1 MAMPINALMMTEG
14 ETVFYEDDFRRMLE
28 THLIWMKNQSAEMI
42 TVDPHDALKYKGDLF
57 GLLIKMGYAPQ
68 YHYAIMILN
77 EISGPQSNT
86 ESLRQL
92 LVPAMQAI
100 DVLRSRYKIVAKRTT

>member
-1 MAMPINALMMTEG
+1 MPINALMMTEG
-14 ETVFYEDDFRRMLE
+14 EPVFYEDSFRRMLE
-28 THLIWMKNQSAEMI
+28 THLIWMKEQGAEMV

-86 ESLRQL
+86 ETLRSL
-92 LVPAMQAI
+92 LVPAQQAI
-100 DVLRSRYKIVAKRTT
+100 DVLRARFKIVAKRTT